1 MTQQALPGL
10 FGEGQTGLEISE
22 RTARHSMTSITET
35 IGRSAL
41 LAAASNYQSVA
52 EALMELIDN
61 PFDKR
66 RGRQL
71 TIDVKVDKKRN
82 RVTITDIGGAGM
94 NDEGLQGWIRWGE
107 GETHSTADIGQY
119 HVGGKLAAVYL
130 AEGLEIVC
138 RKSGESSTWRFSDP
152 HWGSR
157 IDALKSSP
165 LSQVDEGQLR
175 WRGSGPERGDGFTR
189 VTLHGLKPHRYEV
202 GILRERLS
210 DTYRSLIE
218 QGSCTIVVDG
228 KAIGTRKLPW
238 SSSVEVV
245 EIPRQEVSPGVY
257 VLGRVGAI
265 DRDQVPDGRG
275 VRIPAGVR
283 TEFNGRKITDGEE
296 FGFKLSGKGN
306 LQRVYGEITIQ
317 GRGLKPNQLKN
328 GWPHDSQAWAAVEQF
343 VHERMQP
350 VVSHLNN
357 LTDARPASREEKKR
371 ANSARRRVQAA
382 LQRLQRLR
390 TRGGNRGI
398 GRDEAPGGRKPPEP
412 SKARQR
418 TVGTRRT
425 RGATTNP
432 TPPPSEAVG
441 RLLRRV
447 NGMPSVLYDHLGE
460 QTPRTQWREQEDGA
474 RAVVVNKDYPLYV
487 SLGGNED
494 YVFESLVTH
503 LVYDEA
509 SSVRDARDL
518 FDQLVWLDKAHVEVA
533 A

>member
-10 FGEGQTGLEISE
+10 FGRRQHEFQTSE
-22 RTARHSMTSITET
+22 HTTRDSMTSIQET

-66 RGRQL
+66 RGRHL
-71 TIDVKVDKKRN
+71 TIDIRIDKKRN
-82 RVTITDIGGAGM
+82 RISITDVGGEGM
-94 NDEGLQGWIRWGE
+94 NAEGLKGWIRWGE
-107 GETHSTADIGQY
+107 GERHATADIGQY

-130 AEGLEIVC
+130 AEGLEILC
-138 RKSGESSTWRFSDP
+138 RKSGESSTWRFHDP

-157 IDALKSSP
+157 TEALNSSP
-165 LSQVDEGQLR
+165 LSQVDASQLR
-175 WRGSGPERGDGFTR
+175 WRSGAPKQGDGFTR
-189 VTLHGLKPHRYEV
+189 VTLEGLKPHRYEV

-218 QGSCTIVVDG
+218 QGNCTMVVDG
-228 KAIGTRKLPW
+228 KAVEAREIPW

-245 EIPRQEVSPGVY
+245 EIPREQATPGVF
-257 VLGRVGAI
+257 VHGRLGAI
-265 DRDQVPDGRG
+265 DRDQIPDGRG
-275 VRIPAGVR
+275 VRIPAGIR

-328 GWPHDSQAWAAVEQF
+328 GWPHDSQAWAAVEQL

-357 LTDARPASREEKKR
+357 LTDARPASREERKR

-390 TRGGNRGI
+390 SRGGNRGT
-398 GRDEAPGGRKPPEP
+398 GHDEAPGGRKLAKPGNT
-412 SKARQR
+412 RQPTHTTGR
-418 TVGTRRT
+418 TRR
-425 RGATTNP
+425 ATTNP
-432 TPPPSEAVG
+432 TPPPSGAVG

-460 QTPRTQWREQEDGA
+460 QTPRTQWREQEDGS

-509 SSVRDARDL
+509 SSVPDAREL
-518 FDQLVWLDKAHVEVA
+518 FDQLVWLDKTHAEEA

>member
-1 MTQQALPGL
+1 
-10 FGEGQTGLEISE
+10 
-22 RTARHSMTSITET
+22 MTSITET

-66 RGRQL
+66 WDRHL
-71 TIDVKVDKKRN
+71 TIDVRIDKKRN
-82 RVTITDIGGAGM
+82 RVTITDIGGEGM

-107 GETHSTADIGQY
+107 GEKHTTADIGQY

-138 RKSGESSTWRFSDP
+138 RKAGENSTWRFHDP

-157 IDALKSSP
+157 TEALDSSP
-165 LSQVDEGQLR
+165 LSQVDERQLP
-175 WRGSGPERGDGFTR
+175 WRGSAPKRGEGFTR

-218 QGSCTIVVDG
+218 HDDCTILVDG
-228 KAIGTRKLPW
+228 KAVEARKLPW
-238 SSSVEVV
+238 SSSVQVV
-245 EIPRQEVSPGVY
+245 DIPRKQVAPGVY

-275 VRIPAGVR
+275 VRIAAGVR

-328 GWPHDSQAWAAVEQF
+328 GWPHDSQAWTAVEQF

-350 VVSHLNN
+350 VVSHLNK
-357 LTDARPASREEKKR
+357 LTDARPASREERKR
-371 ANSARRRVQAA
+371 ASSARRRVQAA

-390 TRGGNRGI
+390 SRGGNRGT
-398 GRDEAPGGRKPPEP
+398 GEETAPGGRRPPKP
-412 SKARQR
+412 SSTRQP
-418 TVGTRRT
+418 TVGIRRT

-432 TPPPSEAVG
+432 TPPPSDAVG

-460 QTPRTQWREQEDGA
+460 QTPRTQWREQEDGT
-474 RAVVVNKDYPLYV
+474 RAVVINKDYPLYV

-494 YVFESLVTH
+494 YVFESLVAH
-503 LVYDEA
+503 FVYDEA
-509 SSVRDARDL
+509 SSVPDAREL
-518 FDQLVWLDKAHVEVA
+518 FDQLVWLDKSQEQEA